1 MTGNKM
7 KKSEYVVDILIWSV
21 ISMFY
26 YKSLLFRTLDDYSLV
41 QSNLALWGTIAI
53 FSAIG
58 ISITFEKQR
67 NFFSIFCIETVSYF
81 CYTAL
86 AYYDYRHNQ
95 VKILLKVI
103 FPIIGILTILVFRRK
118 GSFSFKLRQS
128 LLNAYRITAMVVALS
143 VILIGCGSIF
153 KGKANSNISDTQC
166 GYASDDTIANNI
178 EILQNLQ
185 EEKWI
190 YLSVDEKVAVL
201 QTVANI
207 EAHYLGLSHG
217 LTVKVA
223 VLDFD
228 TLGTYN
234 DRKHH
239 IQISLD
245 AVKYCG
251 ALKCVKT
258 VCHEAYHAY
267 EYQLVQVYDK
277 AADDMKEL
285 CIFRDAKKYK
295 SEFENYIHGS
305 EDYDAY
311 CEQSCEEDARDYA
324 YDAMLDYKEK
334 VYSYTTNNNE

>member
-7 KKSEYVVDILIWSV
+7 RKSEYVVYMLIWSV

-41 QSNLALWGTIAI
+41 QSNLALWGIVAI

-67 NFFSIFCIETVSYF
+67 NSFSIFCIETVSYF
-81 CYTAL
+81 CYTVL
-86 AYYDYRHNQ
+86 AYYDYRHDQ

-103 FPIIGILTILVFRRK
+103 FPIIGVLTILVFRRK

-128 LLNAYRITAMVVALS
+128 LLNAYRITAMAVALS
-143 VILIGCGSIF
+143 VILIGCGLLF
-153 KGKANSNISDTQC
+153 KDKANSNMSDTQC
-166 GYASDDTIANNI
+166 GYASDDTIAKNI

-185 EEKWI
+185 EEKWT

-223 VLDFD
+223 VLDSD

-234 DRKHH
+234 DRKHR

-245 AVKYCG
+245 EVDYYG

-267 EYQLVQVYDK
+267 EYQLVKVYDE
-277 AADDMKEL
+277 ADDNMKAL
-285 CIFRDAKKYK
+285 YIFRDAKKYK
-295 SEFENYIHGS
+295 SEFANYIHGS

-311 CEQSCEEDARDYA
+311 YEQSCEEDARDYA

-334 VYSYTTNNNE
+334 VYSYTSNNNK

>member
-1 MTGNKM
+1 M
-7 KKSEYVVDILIWSV
+7 KKSEYVVYMLIWSV

-41 QSNLALWGTIAI
+41 QSNLVLWGIIAI

-58 ISITFEKQR
+58 MSITFEKQR
-67 NFFSIFCIETVSYF
+67 NFFGIFCIETVSYF
-81 CYTAL
+81 CYTVL
-86 AYYDYRHNQ
+86 AYYDYRHGQ
-95 VKILLKVI
+95 VKILLRVI
-103 FPIIGILTILVFRRK
+103 FLIIGVLTILVFRKK
-118 GSFSFKLRQS
+118 GSFNFKLRQS

-143 VILIGCGSIF
+143 VILIGCGSLF

-166 GYASDDTIANNI
+166 GYASDYTIAKNI

-185 EEKWI
+185 EEKWT

-223 VLDFD
+223 ILDSD

-234 DRKHH
+234 DRKHR

-245 AVKYCG
+245 EVKYYG
-251 ALKCVKT
+251 ALRCVKT

-267 EYQLVQVYDK
+267 EYQLVQVYDE
-277 AADDMKEL
+277 AADDMKAL
-285 CIFRDAKKYK
+285 YIFRDAKKYK

-311 CEQSCEEDARDYA
+311 YEQSCEEAARDYA